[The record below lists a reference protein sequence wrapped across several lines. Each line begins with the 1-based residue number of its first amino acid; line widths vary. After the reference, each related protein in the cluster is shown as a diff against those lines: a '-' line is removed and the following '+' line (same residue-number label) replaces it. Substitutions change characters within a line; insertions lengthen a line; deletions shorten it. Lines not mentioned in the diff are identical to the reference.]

1 MSVTVPPGEL
11 IRRITGPDGTLDAV
25 GFRVVR
31 TPGEVTGDADHDG
44 DVDENDY
51 ADFAANISGP
61 SGGVLPEWTVFDF
74 DIDGDIDL
82 SDFAVFQII
91 FEGSP

>member
-1 MSVTVPPGEL
+1 M
-11 IRRITGPDGTLDAV
+11 

-31 TPGEVTGDADHDG
+31 TPGQVTGDADHDG
-44 DVDENDY
+44 DVDAD
-51 ADFAANISGP
+51 DFAELAIHFSGP
-61 SGGVLPEWTVFDF
+61 GGGVLPEWTVFDF
-74 DIDGDIDL
+74 DTDGDIDL